1 MLNIYLMIRL
11 KKCNDGFMIPL
22 KKCNVLLVDGEVL
35 ETSIH
40 TLHRPTDLATTMNHL
55 TSHK

>member
-35 ETSIH
+35 ETPMTHSSAPM
-40 TLHRPTDLATTMNHL
+40 LWQPPNL
-55 TSHK
+55 